1 MSAGCLVVPLLF
13 AGAHA
18 FVSPTRRPL
27 ARPLTA
33 RTIQKVPDSCGPP
46 CVARRRWAHPVQLR
60 ARLVVSALAEDG
72 ATPKAPEPPL
82 QAETLLF
89 LIGAAALW
97 GTYPTCVKLLYTA
110 GPTLDPSVVVLLRFL
125 IMAAVSVSALLG
137 TTPKFTLLRR
147 YKVAQAASMPWEEQL
162 ERRVPSSVYLAA
174 FELGVLGGLGTFF
187 QTLSLSQ
194 IPALTAAVL
203 YSTVNVITPALA
215 AVAGANPT
223 ERSVS
228 ARTWAGCLLGLIA
241 SCWSLIPDSVL
252 LPTEL
257 PTSMGQGEAVMLAA
271 SCCYAATKVRL
282 SSHLRYHS
290 ADEMAVGRLVA
301 QAGCALTLILT

>member
-1 MSAGCLVVPLLF
+1 M
-13 AGAHA
+13 
-18 FVSPTRRPL
+18 
-27 ARPLTA
+27 
-33 RTIQKVPDSCGPP
+33 
-46 CVARRRWAHPVQLR
+46 
-60 ARLVVSALAEDG
+60 
-72 ATPKAPEPPL
+72 
-82 QAETLLF
+82 
-89 LIGAAALW
+89 
-97 GTYPTCVKLLYTA
+97 A

-215 AVAGANPT
+215 QGQVACSG
-223 ERSVS
+223 
-228 ARTWAGCLLGLIA
+228 
-241 SCWSLIPDSVL
+241 
-252 LPTEL
+252 
-257 PTSMGQGEAVMLAA
+257 
-271 SCCYAATKVRL
+271 
-282 SSHLRYHS
+282 
-290 ADEMAVGRLVA
+290 
-301 QAGCALTLILT
+301 

>member
-1 MSAGCLVVPLLF
+1 MRGGRTLTNPAP
-13 AGAHA
+13 
-18 FVSPTRRPL
+18 SPNPNPNPTPT
-27 ARPLTA
+27 PNPN
-33 RTIQKVPDSCGPP
+33 PD
-46 CVARRRWAHPVQLR
+46 Q
-60 ARLVVSALAEDG
+60 
-72 ATPKAPEPPL
+72 
-82 QAETLLF
+82 
-89 LIGAAALW
+89 
-97 GTYPTCVKLLYTA
+97 
-110 GPTLDPSVVVLLRFL
+110 
-125 IMAAVSVSALLG
+125 
-137 TTPKFTLLRR
+137 
-147 YKVAQAASMPWEEQL
+147 
-162 ERRVPSSVYLAA
+162 
-174 FELGVLGGLGTFF
+174 VLGGLGTFF

-282 SSHLRYHS
+282 SSHL
-290 ADEMAVGRLVA
+290 LP
-301 QAGCALTLILT
+301 